1 MTKLILVIFIALS
14 QCMKDLQ
21 TQTINLS
28 GRQEK
33 EHRFLSKILLNF
45 QNVRGLK
52 EEVSNERFAKTRIPI
67 SRKFFKKLLS
77 NKFARATKN
86 GFIEIQLEKTQPG
99 RYNSKTNPIV
109 VYGQRY
115 VSTNVSSNLIW
126 EPKSRF
132 IRFH

>member
-1 MTKLILVIFIALS
+1 MTKLILAIFITLG

-28 GRQEK
+28 GTHEK
-33 EHRFLSKILLNF
+33 DHRFLSKVLLNF

-52 EEVSNERFAKTRIPI
+52 EEVSNERFAKTRSPI

-77 NKFARATKN
+77 NKFARATKKEN
-86 GFIEIQLEKTQPG
+86 VFIEIKLEKTQPG
-99 RYNSKTNPIV
+99 RFNSKTNPIV

-115 VSTNVSSNLIW
+115 VSTNVSSNFIW
-126 EPKSRF
+126 EPKSR
-132 IRFH
+132 

>member
-1 MTKLILVIFIALS
+1 MNKLLLVICIALG

-28 GRQEK
+28 GRREK

-52 EEVSNERFAKTRIPI
+52 KEFSIERFAKTRSHI
-67 SRKFFKKLLS
+67 SRTFFKKLLS
-77 NKFARATKN
+77 NKVSRATKKEN
-86 GFIEIQLEKTQPG
+86 GFIEIKLEKTQPG
-99 RYNSKTNPIV
+99 RFNSKTNPIV

-115 VSTNVSSNLIW
+115 VSSNMIW
-126 EPKSRF
+126 KPKSRF
-132 IRFH
+132 IRFR